1 MSVPSLLPR
10 RRARAASMLPRPDV
24 VVVDYPR
31 TSIGGLATNLIL
43 AALGVAF
50 FAPLI
55 WLLFTSLDANAGPA
69 LQWPKL
75 TFSNFTALFNSTRL
89 QPFLNSL
96 YLAGV
101 STLVTTVL
109 ALLAAYGLSRRHIP
123 LKRSFMLI
131 VLFASGL
138 PITALLV
145 PVYQLFVRFNWIDSL
160 FFTSLFLAA
169 AALPFAIWLLK
180 NFIDQIPEEFEE
192 AAALEGAG
200 SFQILLRVILPNALP
215 GVAVTAMVTFIAGWG
230 AFIVPLVLNSDPN
243 STPGSVAIYEFL
255 RINGVVNYGQLASYS
270 ILFSIPVV
278 VLYLIA
284 SRWISGAFTFSGG
297 VKG

>member
-1 MSVPSLLPR
+1 MGVGSLRPR
-10 RRARAASMLPRPDV
+10 RRARTASVLPRPDV

-31 TSIGGLATNLIL
+31 ASIAGLATNLIL
-43 AALGVAF
+43 AAIGVAF

-55 WLLFTSLDANAGPA
+55 WLLFSSLDANAGPA
-69 LQWPKL
+69 LRWPSL
-75 TFSNFTALFNSTRL
+75 TFSNFNALFNSTRL
-89 QPFLNSL
+89 QPFVNSL

-109 ALLAAYGLSRRHIP
+109 ALFAAYGLSRRHIP

-138 PITALLV
+138 PVNMLLV
-145 PVYQLFVRFNWIDSL
+145 PVYQLFVRLKWIDSL
-160 FFTSLFLAA
+160 FYTSLFLAA

-180 NFIDQIPEEFEE
+180 NFIDQIPDEFEE

-278 VLYLIA
+278 VLYLVA
-284 SRWISGAFTFSGG
+284 SRWIAGAFTFSGG

>member
-1 MSVPSLLPR
+1 MSMSSVLPR
-10 RRARAASMLPRPDV
+10 RRTRGAALPRPDV

-31 TSIGGLATNLIL
+31 ASVGGVATNLIL
-43 AALGVAF
+43 AAVGIAF

-55 WLLFTSLDANAGPA
+55 WLLFTSVDANAGPS
-69 LQWPKL
+69 LRWPTL
-75 TFSNFTALFNSTRL
+75 TFSNFNALFNSTRL

-101 STLVTTVL
+101 STVITTVF
-109 ALLAAYGLSRRHIP
+109 ALVAAYGLSRRHIP
-123 LKRSFMLI
+123 LKRSVMLI

-138 PITALLV
+138 PVNMLLV
-145 PVYQLFVRFNWIDSL
+145 PVYQMFVRLNWIDSL
-160 FFTSLFLAA
+160 FYTSVFLAA
-169 AALPFAIWLLK
+169 GALPFAIWLLK

-200 SFQILLRVILPNALP
+200 SLQILWRVIVPSALP

-230 AFIVPLVLNSDPN
+230 AFIVPLVLNSNPN
-243 STPGSVAIYEFL
+243 DTPGSVAIYEFL
-255 RINGVVNYGQLASYS
+255 RINGVVNYGQLAAYS

-284 SRWISGAFTFSGG
+284 QRWISGAFTFSGG

>member
-1 MSVPSLLPR
+1 MSVPAILR
-10 RRARAASMLPRPDV
+10 GGRAAAPPRPDV
-24 VVVDYPR
+24 IVVDYPR
-31 TSIGGLATNLIL
+31 ASIGNVAANLIL
-43 AALGVAF
+43 LALGVAF

-55 WLLFTSLDANAGPA
+55 WLLFTSVDANAGPS
-69 LQWPKL
+69 LHWPTL
-75 TFSNFTALFNSTRL
+75 TFSNFDALFNSTRL

-101 STLVTTVL
+101 STVITTVF
-109 ALLAAYGLSRRHIP
+109 ALFAAYALSRRHIP
-123 LKRSFMLI
+123 LKQTVMLI

-138 PITALLV
+138 PVNMLLV
-145 PVYQLFVRFNWIDSL
+145 PVYQLFVRLNWIDSL
-160 FFTSLFLAA
+160 FYTSLFLAA
-169 AALPFAIWLLK
+169 GALPFAIWLLK
-180 NFIDQIPEEFEE
+180 NFIDQVPEEFEE

-200 SFQILLRVILPNALP
+200 SMQILLRVILPNALP

-230 AFIVPLVLNSDPN
+230 AFIVPLVLNSDPTT
-243 STPGSVAIYEFL
+243 TPGSVAIYEFL
-255 RINGVVNYGQLASYS
+255 RINGVVNYGQLAAYS

>member
-1 MSVPSLLPR
+1 MGVGSLRPR
-10 RRARAASMLPRPDV
+10 RRARTASVLPRPDV

-31 TSIGGLATNLIL
+31 ASIAGLATNLIL
-43 AALGVAF
+43 AAIGVAF

-55 WLLFTSLDANAGPA
+55 WLLFSSLDANAGPA
-69 LQWPKL
+69 LRWPRL
-75 TFSNFTALFNSTRL
+75 TFSNFNALFNSTRL
-89 QPFLNSL
+89 QPFVNSL

-109 ALLAAYGLSRRHIP
+109 ALFAAYGLSRRHIP

-138 PITALLV
+138 PVNMLLV
-145 PVYQLFVRFNWIDSL
+145 PVYQLFVRLKWIDSL
-160 FFTSLFLAA
+160 FYTSLFLAA

-180 NFIDQIPEEFEE
+180 NFIDQIPDEFEE

-284 SRWISGAFTFSGG
+284 SRWIAGAFTFSGG

>member
-1 MSVPSLLPR
+1 MGVGSLRPR
-10 RRARAASMLPRPDV
+10 RRARTASVLPRPDV

-31 TSIGGLATNLIL
+31 ASIAGLATNLIL
-43 AALGVAF
+43 AAIGVAF

-55 WLLFTSLDANAGPA
+55 WLLFSSLDANAGPA
-69 LQWPKL
+69 LRWPRL
-75 TFSNFTALFNSTRL
+75 TFSNFNALFNSTRL
-89 QPFLNSL
+89 QPFVNSL

-109 ALLAAYGLSRRHIP
+109 ALFAAYGLSRRHIP

-138 PITALLV
+138 PVNMLLV
-145 PVYQLFVRFNWIDSL
+145 PVYQLFVHLKWIDSL
-160 FFTSLFLAA
+160 FYTSLFLAA

-180 NFIDQIPEEFEE
+180 NFIDQIPDEFEE

>member
-1 MSVPSLLPR
+1 VRMPALLGGPR
-10 RRARAASMLPRPDV
+10 SRGVAALPRPDV
-24 VVVDYPR
+24 IVVEYSR
-31 TSIGGLATNLIL
+31 ASAGGVASNLVLSAVGI
-43 AALGVAF
+43 AF

-55 WLLFTSLDANAGPA
+55 WLIFTSLDANAGPS

-75 TFSNFTALFNSTRL
+75 TFANFDALFNSTRL
-89 QPFLNSL
+89 QPFVNSL

-101 STLVTTVL
+101 STAITTVL
-109 ALLAAYGLSRRHIP
+109 ALLAAYALSRRHIP

-131 VLFASGL
+131 ILFASGL
-138 PITALLV
+138 PVNMLLV
-145 PVYQLFVRFNWIDSL
+145 PVYQLFVRLNWLDSL
-160 FFTSLFLAA
+160 FYTSLFLAA
-169 AALPFAIWLLK
+169 GALPFAIWLLK

-230 AFIVPLVLNSDPN
+230 AFIVPLVLNSDP
-243 STPGSVAIYEFL
+243 STTPGSVAIYEFL
-255 RINGVVNYGQLASYS
+255 RVNGVVNYGQLASYS

-278 VLYLIA
+278 ALYLIS

>member
-1 MSVPSLLPR
+1 MGVGSLRPR
-10 RRARAASMLPRPDV
+10 RRSRAASVLPRPDV

-31 TSIGGLATNLIL
+31 ASIAGLATNLIL
-43 AALGVAF
+43 AAIGVAF

-55 WLLFTSLDANAGPA
+55 WLLFSSLDANAGPA
-69 LQWPKL
+69 LRWPRL
-75 TFSNFTALFNSTRL
+75 TFSNFNALFNSTRL
-89 QPFLNSL
+89 QPFVNSL

-109 ALLAAYGLSRRHIP
+109 ALFAAYGLSRRHIP

-138 PITALLV
+138 PVNMLLV
-145 PVYQLFVRFNWIDSL
+145 PVYQLFVHLKWIDSL
-160 FFTSLFLAA
+160 FYTSLFLAA

-284 SRWISGAFTFSGG
+284 SRWIAGAFTFSGG

>member
-1 MSVPSLLPR
+1 
-10 RRARAASMLPRPDV
+10 
-24 VVVDYPR
+24 
-31 TSIGGLATNLIL
+31 
-43 AALGVAF
+43 
-50 FAPLI
+50 
-55 WLLFTSLDANAGPA
+55 
-69 LQWPKL
+69 
-75 TFSNFTALFNSTRL
+75 
-89 QPFLNSL
+89 
-96 YLAGV
+96 
-101 STLVTTVL
+101 
-109 ALLAAYGLSRRHIP
+109 
-123 LKRSFMLI
+123 

-138 PITALLV
+138 PINALLV

>member
-1 MSVPSLLPR
+1 MSVSARLPR
-10 RRARAASMLPRPDV
+10 RRVRAVLPRPDV

-31 TSIGGLATNLIL
+31 TSISGIATNLIL
-43 AALGVAF
+43 AALGAAF

-55 WLLFTSLDANAGPA
+55 WLLFTSVDAHAGPA

-89 QPFLNSL
+89 QPFVNSF

-101 STLVTTVL
+101 STLVTTVF

-123 LKRSFMLI
+123 LKRGVMLI

-138 PITALLV
+138 PINALLV
-145 PVYQLFVRFNWIDSL
+145 PVYQLFVKLNWIDSL
-160 FFTSLFLAA
+160 FYTSLFLAA
-169 AALPFAIWLLK
+169 ASLPFAIGLLK

-200 SFQILLRVILPNALP
+200 SLQILLRVILPNALP

-230 AFIVPLVLNSDPN
+230 AFIVPLVLLSDPT

-255 RINGVVNYGQLASYS
+255 RVNGVVNYGQLASYS

>member
-1 MSVPSLLPR
+1 MSVSARLPR
-10 RRARAASMLPRPDV
+10 RRARAVLPRPDV
-24 VVVDYPR
+24 IVVNYPR
-31 TSIGGLATNLIL
+31 ASLSGIASNLVL
-43 AALGVAF
+43 AALGAAF

-55 WLLFTSLDANAGPA
+55 WLLFTSVDAHAGPA

-75 TFSNFTALFNSTRL
+75 TFSNFSALFNSTRL
-89 QPFLNSL
+89 QPFVNSF

-101 STLVTTVL
+101 STLVTTVV

-123 LKRSFMLI
+123 LKRGVMLI

-138 PITALLV
+138 PINALLV
-145 PVYQLFVRFNWIDSL
+145 PVYQLFVRLNWIDSL
-160 FFTSLFLAA
+160 FYTSLFLAA
-169 AALPFAIWLLK
+169 ASLPFAIWLLK

-192 AAALEGAG
+192 AASLEGAG
-200 SFQILLRVILPNALP
+200 SLQILLRVILPNALP

-230 AFIVPLVLNSDPN
+230 AFIVPLVLLSDPT
-243 STPGSVAIYEFL
+243 STPGAVAIYEFL
-255 RINGVVNYGQLASYS
+255 RVNGVVNYGQLASYS